1 MGSTFDYVPIQ
12 LTKAFRE
19 AQADEKF
26 QGWLK
31 MQDAVMGIE
40 FPIYDLPEVRDAMF
54 TKESLTIVVAKLIEL
69 YPNERAAYAT
79 GEDIHR
85 TMRFVFYI
93 GETFR
98 RAFEGT
104 WVAVPAENAKQDV
117 SASKPAVDLPFR
129 EPFIYPTLL
138 MRFALNRRTG
148 QEITPAYG
156 YMELAYTKWQDA
168 GRPARTYRGT
178 LREDD

>member
-31 MQDAVMGIE
+31 MQEAAMGIV
-40 FPIYDLPEVRDAMF
+40 FPIEDAPEVRDSMF
-54 TKESLTIVVAKLIEL
+54 TKASLESIEAKLLEL
-69 YPNERAAYAT
+69 YADSVVAYAT
-79 GEDIHR
+79 DEAVHR
-85 TMRFVFYI
+85 TMRYVYYI

-98 RAFEGT
+98 QAFEGI
-104 WVAVPAENAKQDV
+104 WVAVPPDEKQGGG
-117 SASKPAVDLPFR
+117 ARPAIDMPFR
-129 EPFIYPTLL
+129 ETFIYPMTLIG
-138 MRFALNRRTG
+138 FALSRRTSE
-148 QEITPAYG
+148 EITRVYG
-156 YMELAYTKWQDA
+156 YAHEDYESWVSA
-168 GRPARTYRGT
+168 GKPERTYRGT